1 MNRQIGLIE
10 RCNALYRHNAF
21 KELGIG
27 GCQHTYILCICNN
40 PGISQE
46 EIAKRIHV
54 NKSNVTRNITSLE
67 EAGFLYRSENP
78 NDKRSFLVNPT
89 EKAYEIKGKILE
101 ILRFWDGKL
110 TEDLTIEEKEFL
122 NDILLKVAQ
131 KALIEVGDKE

>member
-1 MNRQIGLIE
+1 
-10 RCNALYRHNAF
+10 
-21 KELGIG
+21 
-27 GCQHTYILCICNN
+27 
-40 PGISQE
+40 
-46 EIAKRIHV
+46 
-54 NKSNVTRNITSLE
+54 
-67 EAGFLYRSENP
+67 
-78 NDKRSFLVNPT
+78 LVNPT